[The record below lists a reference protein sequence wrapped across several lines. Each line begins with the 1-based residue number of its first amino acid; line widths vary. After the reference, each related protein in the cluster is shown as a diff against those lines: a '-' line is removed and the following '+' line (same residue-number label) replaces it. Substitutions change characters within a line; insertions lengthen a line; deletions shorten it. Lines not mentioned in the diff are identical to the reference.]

1 MPRGSQCWC
10 LGDGGELELVS
21 GLVVDVV
28 GGAAFV
34 FMGQS
39 EAHWMIPNFEREL
52 LCLCYG
58 VLFK

>member
-1 MPRGSQCWC
+1 MTRGSQ
-10 LGDGGELELVS
+10 LVFRGRGRELVS
-21 GLVVDVV
+21 GLEVDVV
-28 GGAAFV
+28 GGAALV
-34 FMGQS
+34 FIGQS